1 MLGSKVNETVAE
13 TMGVPVETENLLMI
27 DTDNETYELI
37 KTIDGNDGTFDTETL
52 ESGNLKDL

>member
-1 MLGSKVNETVAE
+1 
-13 TMGVPVETENLLMI
+13 MGVLVDTEHLLMI
-27 DTDNETYELI
+27 DTDNERNELI